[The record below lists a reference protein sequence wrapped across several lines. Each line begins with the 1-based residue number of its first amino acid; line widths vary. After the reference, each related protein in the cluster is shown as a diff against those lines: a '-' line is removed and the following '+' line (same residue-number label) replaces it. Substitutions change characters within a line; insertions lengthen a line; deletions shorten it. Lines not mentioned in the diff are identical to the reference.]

1 LTLTTRAPAKVNLTL
16 HVRGRRADGY
26 HELESLVAFA
36 GTGDSLCLEPGEA
49 VSLSVAGP
57 TAPQAGTDDNL
68 VLTAARA
75 LAERRPGLQTGA
87 FRLVK
92 RLPVAAGLGGGSAD
106 AAAALRL
113 LARLNDVGLDDPAV
127 VDAARATGADVPV
140 CLKPRACMM
149 GGAGEV
155 LGLPLRLPPLYAVLA
170 NPGVPVAT
178 AAVFRELALQPG
190 ERMPGAPHPTVP
202 PRLEAAELRAVLR
215 ASRNDLEPAATKLAP
230 AIGEALALMR
240 ELPGCFLARMSG
252 SGATVFGLFE
262 NRAASG
268 SAAAAIRARRPNWW
282 AKPTGLR

>member
-1 LTLTTRAPAKVNLTL
+1 
-16 HVRGRRADGY
+16 
-26 HELESLVAFA
+26 
-36 GTGDSLCLEPGEA
+36 
-49 VSLSVAGP
+49 
-57 TAPQAGTDDNL
+57 
-68 VLTAARA
+68 
-75 LAERRPGLQTGA
+75 
-87 FRLVK
+87 
-92 RLPVAAGLGGGSAD
+92 
-106 AAAALRL
+106 
-113 LARLNDVGLDDPAV
+113 
-127 VDAARATGADVPV
+127 
-140 CLKPRACMM
+140 M
-149 GGAGEV
+149 
-155 LGLPLRLPPLYAVLA
+155 LA